1 MELVFFQT
9 VNVYKYLIL
18 YTHSPLIR
26 DGTTHITYTLLQS
39 CSQVGQSVISLGP
52 NGEIHTAGFNGH
64 AVVMITADELDVG
77 LNQSVTV
84 HVEVQE
90 YQNYHQNIHL

>member
-1 MELVFFQT
+1 M
-9 VNVYKYLIL
+9 
-18 YTHSPLIR
+18 
-26 DGTTHITYTLLQS
+26 
-39 CSQVGQSVISLGP
+39 ISLGP

-90 YQNYHQNIHL
+90 YQN